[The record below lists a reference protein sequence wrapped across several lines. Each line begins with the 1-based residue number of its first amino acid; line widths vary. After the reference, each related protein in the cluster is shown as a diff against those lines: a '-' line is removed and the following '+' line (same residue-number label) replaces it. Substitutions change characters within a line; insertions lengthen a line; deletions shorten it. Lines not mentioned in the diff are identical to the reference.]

1 MCLQSPS
8 FAQIALPSSLFKYY
22 CVSVIYTMCVH
33 DVGHM
38 PQHMC
43 EITGQFCG
51 AGSFLPLPPVFQG
64 WNQID
69 WLYSKCSTYWAILRA
84 PPSAILKE
92 ETVLLSGMTLL
103 WTLTAYGLIL
113 AHDPRKITPKL
124 EILFFSSWQFLF
136 LSADESFNIGLKF
149 EIAFEVRPRS
159 SSGTFVHGH
168 SVNGEYLNVHM
179 KNGQVMSWELTVH
192 LV

>member
-1 MCLQSPS
+1 MWHVHATAHVWDHRTILWSWFFPS
-8 FAQIALPSSLFKYY
+8 TFT
-22 CVSVIYTMCVH
+22 CVPRME
-33 DVGHM
+33 
-38 PQHMC
+38 P
-43 EITGQFCG
+43 
-51 AGSFLPLPPVFQG
+51 
-64 WNQID
+64 D
-69 WLYSKCSTYWAILRA
+69 WLALQQVLYLLGHPAA

-92 ETVLLSGMTLL
+92 ETVLLAGMTLP

-113 AHDPRKITPKL
+113 SHRPGKITPKL

-159 SSGTFVHGH
+159 SSGTLVHGH

-179 KNGQVMSWELTVH
+179 KNGQVVSWELTVH